1 MCSAEVLCLLLE
13 HGTNVEAMVRV
24 DAGKP
29 AMEFM
34 GASGDPVDLTKL
46 GKFCRQTKS

>member
-1 MCSAEVLCLLLE
+1 MHGQGADRPRCTMCSAEVLCLLLE
-13 HGTNVEAMVRV
+13 HGTNVEA
-24 DAGKP
+24 
-29 AMEFM
+29 M